1 MKNFIGEHEDKKKKK
16 QNQTTIKNKEAKRGP
31 ASKQVR

>member
-1 MKNFIGEHEDKKKKK
+1 MKNFIGEHEDKKKKN
-16 QNQTTIKNKEAKRGP
+16 QNQTTTKNKEAKRGP